1 MKRAMLPMPGPR
13 VMAASVSC
21 YRIVQVDVRAPFD
34 QGRLM
39 VRGHV
44 TYSARKGSLGGART
58 RSIGSE
64 GSMLSLDGIPLL
76 GTLDW
81 P

>member
-1 MKRAMLPMPGPR
+1 MPHSIR
-13 VMAASVSC
+13 VGSWSVDTSHK
-21 YRIVQVDVRAPFD
+21 A
-34 QGRLM
+34 L
-39 VRGHV
+39 
-44 TYSARKGSLGGART
+44 A
-58 RSIGSE
+58 IGSE